1 VSTPPPV
8 ALPQASRELLKDGT
22 FFRRK
27 KELREE
33 QLNEIEV
40 SRNRWLRL
48 VSCRVGDQPADL
60 LRWTCG

>member
-1 VSTPPPV
+1 MI
-8 ALPQASRELLKDGT
+8 LPQASRELLKDGT

-40 SRNRWLRL
+40 SCWAAITVASGEL
-48 VSCRVGDQPADL
+48 D
-60 LRWTCG
+60 